1 MKSSVNDLV
10 FQSMW
15 VQSRAT
21 LGTSMAQFPGIA
33 SGARTR
39 VESDIE
45 SVTLERDTRTGSS
58 DEKSGAVGQ
67 CAEESPKIKETRWR
81 GHPIDER
88 IMKRNQPHSSV

>member
-33 SGARTR
+33 SGAQTR

-45 SVTLERDTRTGSS
+45 CVTQERGTRTGGS
-58 DEKSGAVGQ
+58 DERSGEAVGQ
-67 CAEESPKIKETRWR
+67 CAEESPKIKGTRWR

-88 IMKRNQPHSSV
+88 E